1 MKDSG
6 KKISIFVIIFGIAI
20 IISGIYNKYDIDS
33 MKDNAVETKA
43 IVTDIYHNSKVSM
56 DKEKRRE
63 KSDYTVYISYTVD
76 GQKYDTTYTS
86 NSHIDIGSSV
96 TIYYDKTNPNHTTT
110 TLETNSS
117 IVMSLIGVIIV
128 IIGIFL
134 LIKKVPILTN

>member
-1 MKDSG
+1 MRDSS
-6 KKISIFVIIFGIAI
+6 KKISIFIIIFGIAI
-20 IISGIYNKYDIDS
+20 IIGGIYNKYNIDS
-33 MKDNAVETKA
+33 MKDNAVETEA
-43 IVTDIYHNSKVSM
+43 IVTDVYHNSKVSM
-56 DKEKRRE
+56 DREERRK

-96 TIYYDKTNPNHTTT
+96 TIYYDKTNPNHITT

-117 IVMSLIGVIIV
+117 IGMSLIGVIIV
-128 IIGIFL
+128 IIGIVL